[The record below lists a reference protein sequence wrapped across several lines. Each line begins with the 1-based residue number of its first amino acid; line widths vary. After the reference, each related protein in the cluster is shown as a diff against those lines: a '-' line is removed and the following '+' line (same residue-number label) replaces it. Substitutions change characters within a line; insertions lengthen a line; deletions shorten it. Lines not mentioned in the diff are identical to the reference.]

1 LFSLLFIAMYLQAA
15 PDMREALLE
24 VLGARI
30 ADYAG
35 DGSADDLC
43 VSPRE
48 RVRVCVRARRE
59 RERQSERVCRVR
71 T

>member
-1 LFSLLFIAMYLQAA
+1 
-15 PDMREALLE
+15 MREALLE